1 MLKEVDKF
9 LLHLLSSNGFHATI
23 TSRRINAKDCV
34 VEVNVVNLHILSQV
48 KPLENGCHIRQL
60 QMRVLQV

>member
-23 TSRRINAKDCV
+23 TSRRINAKDCII
-34 VEVNVVNLHILSQV
+34 EVNVIDLRILSQV
-48 KPLENGCHIRQL
+48 KPLEYGCHIRQL
-60 QMRVLQV
+60 QMRVLKV